1 MHCPEGTVLGVP
13 NNNIVSHRSRP
24 ACRADPHPCREDSG
38 LLDRVE
44 GLLAQG
50 GEVRMEGNDLVV
62 SPLEAKQ
69 KPERNVE
76 LERLIDERLPFVEL
90 SELLI
95 EVDGWTHFSDDFEHA
110 GGTEP
115 RNRELRR
122 HLYAG

>member
-1 MHCPEGTVLGVP
+1 MV
-13 NNNIVSHRSRP
+13 
-24 ACRADPHPCREDSG
+24 
-38 LLDRVE
+38 
-44 GLLAQG
+44 AQG

-62 SPLEAKQ
+62 SPLEEKQ

-95 EVDGWTHFSDDFEHA
+95 EVDGWTHFSLDFEHS
-110 GGTEP
+110 GGTEA

-122 HLYAG
+122 

>member
-1 MHCPEGTVLGVP
+1 MLGVA
-13 NNNIVSHRSRP
+13 NSNIVSHRSRP
-24 ACRADPHPCREDSG
+24 ACRAAPHPRRKDSG

-122 HLYAG
+122 HLYAA